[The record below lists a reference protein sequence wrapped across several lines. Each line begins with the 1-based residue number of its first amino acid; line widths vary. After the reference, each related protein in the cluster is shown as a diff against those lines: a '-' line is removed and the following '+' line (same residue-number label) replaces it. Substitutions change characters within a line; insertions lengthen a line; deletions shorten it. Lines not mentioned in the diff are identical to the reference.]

1 MSNLIWTYKG
11 DLGFGLWALDI
22 IGGFRVEFEGEV
34 KWDLETNE
42 NRLHFYKNKI
52 GSE

>member
-1 MSNLIWTYKG
+1 MLNLIWSYKG
-11 DLGFGLWALDI
+11 DLGLGLWTLSI
-22 IGGFRVEFEGEV
+22 IGEFRVEFKCEV

-42 NRLHFYKNKI
+42 NRLHHYKNKI

>member
-1 MSNLIWTYKG
+1 MLNLIWSYKS
-11 DLGFGLWALDI
+11 DLDFGLWALGI
-22 IGGFRVEFEGEV
+22 IGVFRVEFKGEV

-42 NRLHFYKNKI
+42 NRLHHYKNKI